1 MMLLE
6 SRKLTVAAVIENAGL
21 REGRPGSIFV
31 IAIPIYC
38 IIAIAIDLDAI
49 IAIAI
54 VAINFASAI
63 LIFHLSIIH
72 HKIES
77 LGLKK

>member
-1 MMLLE
+1 M
-6 SRKLTVAAVIENAGL
+6 IENAGL

-49 IAIAI
+49 IAIAV

-63 LIFHLSIIH
+63 LILHSSITNW
-72 HKIES
+72 KW
-77 LGLKK
+77 KVWD